1 MIRTRSPLFVVALLC
16 GVLVAGCGS
25 SSSSS
30 TTSGSTTSGSTSTSA
45 PASTSKSTTTT
56 PNAAT
61 AAGVAQYVAACK
73 AVIQHEPTLSADV
86 KAKVEGICNK
96 AADGD
101 VEGARKAAKEVC
113 IEVVNASPIPSAA
126 KAQAVAACK
135 TN

>member
-25 SSSSS
+25 SSSS
-30 TTSGSTTSGSTSTSA
+30 TTSGSTSTSA
-45 PASTSKSTTTT
+45 PATTSKSATTT

-73 AVIQHEPTLSADV
+73 AVIAHEPTLSADV
-86 KAKVEGICNK
+86 KSKVEGICNK

-101 VEGARKAAKEVC
+101 LEGARKAAKEVC
-113 IEVVNASPIPSAA
+113 VEVVNASPIPSAA

-135 TN
+135 KG